1 MVKRTLNILLAI
13 KMLKID
19 LYAYSFQKWVH
30 IEEILIK
37 LNECLFFIEDEKMSQ
52 KYNEISKKVS
62 NIIKTEFD
70 NNPVYHKKYLKIKT
84 KSYNGKI
91 STNFHNNKMPKE
103 GS

>member
-1 MVKRTLNILLAI
+1 
-13 KMLKID
+13 MLKID

-37 LNECLFFIEDEKMSQ
+37 LNVYLFFIEDEKMSQ

-70 NNPVYHKKYLKIKT
+70 NKPVYHKKYIKIKI

-91 STNFHNNKMPKE
+91 STNFHNIKMPKE

>member
-1 MVKRTLNILLAI
+1 
-13 KMLKID
+13 
-19 LYAYSFQKWVH
+19 
-30 IEEILIK
+30 
-37 LNECLFFIEDEKMSQ
+37 MSQ

-70 NNPVYHKKYLKIKT
+70 NKPVYHKKYLKIKI